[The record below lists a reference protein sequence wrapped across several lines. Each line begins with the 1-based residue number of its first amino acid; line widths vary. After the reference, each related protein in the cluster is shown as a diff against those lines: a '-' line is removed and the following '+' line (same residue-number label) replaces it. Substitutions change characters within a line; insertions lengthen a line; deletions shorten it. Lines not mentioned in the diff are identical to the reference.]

1 MFRQRP
7 HEDFDREVDSHIA
20 LETDRLIGEGM
31 SPEAARAAAMK
42 AFGNVTRAK
51 ERYFE
56 ASRWAWLEQARRDAG
71 YALRA
76 LGHSPSFAVTAVLT
90 LALGIGLIT
99 VAFTV
104 VNAYVLRPYAIRNPD
119 SLHKIIWVSQQGA
132 GPSFRWREFE
142 SLRERSDLFNGVVAE
157 SERYLTMRDGRVVR
171 TALVSGDYFD
181 VLGPTIALGRAL
193 GTADG
198 AGGDGVVVLSDQAW
212 HRLFQSD
219 PGVLGRTLTFEGLH
233 ATIVG
238 VAAPGFSG
246 ISDQG
251 MDAWMPFTTYAAAYS
266 PALIGSEQQ
275 PSGQVFARLRADV
288 TPQQV
293 AGALAGFVAAAAGV
307 QEAVRA
313 EVLPQRTPNP
323 LSAELIVVLA
333 PVFAAFGLVLATAC
347 ANVSNVMLARAM
359 ARQRE
364 IAVRLSLGAS
374 RARIVRQLLA
384 EGVVIAA
391 CAAVGGLAIAYW
403 TLRVGSTLVLGTLP
417 PSIVSLVR
425 LAPTPFDHRVFLFVA
440 FAAALATLMFAPL
453 PSLQASRLK
462 PADALRGGQSHGSRR
477 GSRLRGALV
486 TGQVAISMV
495 LVVLALTIARV
506 TATIGAIDPGYETR
520 GAISINV
527 RNDEPSMIAKL
538 AAVLETDPRVGEL
551 AAVSG
556 NPLFVRERDAAATP
570 GHGRSATPTRYT
582 FVSPEY
588 FSVLRIDLNQGRTFT
603 AGEAAGGAPV
613 AIVSAATA
621 RAFWPDADPLGQAI
635 TFARP
640 ETGERRS
647 DELRHTQVTV
657 IGVVPDVVSGF
668 LMDGP
673 DRGHI
678 YLPADAERPEVWSL
692 LVRAH
697 GSSDLN
703 SATLQDLFRRTG
715 QNPDVFEGLPLDE
728 LRALQMYPL
737 QMASWVGMFLAVLAL
752 VLSVTGLYGVL
763 SYLLSQRTR
772 EIGIRMALGA
782 TARSVTNLVLAQ
794 SVRLSAIGLVLG
806 ALVAFGALRAL
817 NSAIQFRT
825 APLLSADVFAGSLVL
840 VVLSALV
847 AAWHPAH
854 RAARVDPAQTLRTD

>member
-7 HEDFDREVDSHIA
+7 HEDFDREVDAHIA
-20 LETDRLIGEGM
+20 LETDRLIAEGM
-31 SPEAARAAAMK
+31 SPERARAAAMK

-119 SLHKIIWVSQQGA
+119 SLHKIIWRSQQSA
-132 GPSFRWREFE
+132 GSSFRWREFV

-171 TALVSGDYFD
+171 AALVSGDYFD

-198 AGGDGVVVLSDQAW
+198 AGGDGVVLSDQAW
-212 HRLFQSD
+212 RRLFQSD
-219 PGVLGRTLTFEGLH
+219 PGVLGRTLTFEGHH

-251 MDAWMPFTTYAAAYS
+251 MDLWMPFTTYAAAYS

-275 PSGQVFARLRADV
+275 PSVHVFARLHADV

-293 AGALAGFVAAAAGV
+293 AGALAGFVASAVGV
-307 QEAVRA
+307 EEAVRA

-323 LSAELIVVLA
+323 LSTELVVVLA

-359 ARQRE
+359 SRQRE

-374 RARIVRQLLA
+374 RGRIVRQLVT
-384 EGVVIAA
+384 EGLVIAA
-391 CAAVGGLAIAYW
+391 CAGAGGLAIAYW
-403 TLRVGSTLVLGTLP
+403 TLRAGSTLVLGTLP
-417 PSIVSLVR
+417 PSVVSLVR

-462 PADALRGGQSHGSRR
+462 PVDALRGGQSQGSRR

-486 TGQVAISMV
+486 TAQVAISLV
-495 LVVLALTIARV
+495 LVVLALTIGRV

-527 RNDEPSMIAKL
+527 RNDQPAMIAKL
-538 AAVLETDPRVGEL
+538 AAVLETDPRVAEL

-570 GHGRSATPTRYT
+570 GPGRSATPTRYT

-588 FSVLRIDLNQGRTFT
+588 FSVLRIGLNQGRTFT
-603 AGEAAGGAPV
+603 AGEGASGAPV

-621 RAFWPDADPLGQAI
+621 KAFWPDADPLGQTI
-635 TFARP
+635 TLATP

-678 YLPADAERPEVWSL
+678 YLPAAANRAEVWSL
-692 LVRAH
+692 LVRAR
-697 GSSDLN
+697 GEGDLN
-703 SATLQDLFRRTG
+703 AAAMQELFRRTDR
-715 QNPDVFEGLPLDE
+715 NPDVFEALPLDE

-737 QMASWVGMFLAVLAL
+737 QVASWVGMFLAALAL
-752 VLSVTGLYGVL
+752 ILSVTGLYGVL

-806 ALVAFGALRAL
+806 ALVAFGGLRAL

-825 APLLSADVFAGSLVL
+825 APLLSVDVFAASLVL